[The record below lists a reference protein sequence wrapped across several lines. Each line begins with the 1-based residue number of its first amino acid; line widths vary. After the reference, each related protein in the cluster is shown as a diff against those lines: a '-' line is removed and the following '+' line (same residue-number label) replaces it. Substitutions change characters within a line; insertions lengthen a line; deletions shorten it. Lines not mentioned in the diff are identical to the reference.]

1 MKAHIHTKCGQFTEI
16 TRIKNNLYED
26 EILIHLGYSEN
37 YKCQH
42 QNETQSAYFGK
53 KTLSAFLLLV
63 RIANKMRKFRNYPLR

>member
-53 KTLSAFLLLV
+53 KKHFQPFYCLYALQT
-63 RIANKMRKFRNYPLR
+63 K